1 MWFKHPLN
9 ESAGPTFV
17 SPPCGASPYRPVP
30 APVSV
35 CYKTRKG
42 SLSGGQGDRGRGG
55 RGQDSPLRWQSTHD
69 ASLVL
74 PVTLPGRPCHLSFEG
89 EGRQARRGQV
99 PAGSRRNQGP
109 EPFSS
114 RVPAETPCRVVP
126 CWPGPEIRPDQA
138 PQDPT
143 RHRRAHTAPNQNYK
157 CESRL
162 CHLFAAPK
170 PVENSTRTYHND
182 ALKTARAV

>member
-1 MWFKHPLN
+1 MWFKHPLH

-55 RGQDSPLRWQSTHD
+55 RGQDSHLRWQSTHD

-99 PAGSRRNQGP
+99 PAGARRNQGP
-109 EPFSS
+109 EPSSS
-114 RVPAETPCRVVP
+114 RVSAETPCRVVP
-126 CWPGPEIRPDQA
+126 WWPGPRSALTRPLKTPHDA
-138 PQDPT
+138 DGRT
-143 RHRRAHTAPNQNYK
+143 RHQIRTTSVSLGCAIYLRPPSLWKIARAHITTM
-157 CESRL
+157 R
-162 CHLFAAPK
+162 
-170 PVENSTRTYHND
+170 
-182 ALKTARAV
+182 